1 MRVRV
6 RVRSRPADACE
17 LRGLDEVG
25 GGDGEH
31 LREARGMSEAVRL
44 RLGPRL
50 ELGLGPRLELGLG

>member
-1 MRVRV
+1 MQHRQRDGDG
-6 RVRSRPADACE
+6 RNCGE